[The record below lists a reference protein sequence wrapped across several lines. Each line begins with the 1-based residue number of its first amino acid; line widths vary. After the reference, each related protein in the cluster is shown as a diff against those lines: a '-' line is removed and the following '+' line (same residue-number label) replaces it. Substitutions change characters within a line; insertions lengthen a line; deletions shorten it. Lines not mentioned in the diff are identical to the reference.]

1 MANSWESELHRTLE
15 EYVQQVGDKAD
26 QIMEEAADEAASELK
41 STSPKD
47 KGAYARSWT
56 VKRVKFGRTTSFV
69 VHNKKHYQLTH
80 LLEHGHAKRN
90 GGRVA
95 ARPHI
100 KNAEQNGFRKVI
112 SRLEAEL

>member
-1 MANSWESELHRTLE
+1 MANSWESEMHMALE
-15 EYVQQVGDKAD
+15 NYVQQVGDKAD
-26 QIMEEAADEAASELK
+26 QIMEEAADEAVAELK

-56 VKRVKFGRTTSFV
+56 VKRVKFGKTTNFV

-80 LLEHGHAKRN
+80 LLENGHAKRN

-100 KNAEQNGFRKVI
+100 KDAEQNGIRKTI

>member
-1 MANSWESELHRTLE
+1 MANSWESEMHMALE
-15 EYVQQVGDKAD
+15 NYVQQVGDKAD
-26 QIMEEAADEAASELK
+26 QIMEEAADEAVAELK

-56 VKRVKFGRTTSFV
+56 VKRVKFGKTTSFV

-80 LLEHGHAKRN
+80 LLENGHAKRN

-100 KNAEQNGFRKVI
+100 KDAEQNGIRKII
-112 SRLEAEL
+112 SKLEAEL